1 MNKRMRRER
10 NRLRRI
16 EFLVSLA
23 LVFSIAA
30 AAGAIVPATAPGI
43 AQEPTKHQLQQE
55 THQEETPAA
64 EPVKPVEQ
72 EQKAPAIP
80 RVETL
85 VFVEP
90 NAPQEVVAEPETV
103 KNPGPTYTEEE
114 LEALALV
121 IYQEAGGDMCSD
133 ETRLMVG
140 AVVLNRVA
148 DDRFPDTLQEVLTQ
162 KAQYGRLHWTG
173 LVWPE
178 RASLPEEAHAVER
191 AYNLA
196 EALLGG
202 TAAGVLPAD
211 VVWQAEFV
219 QGTEV
224 FVEIDGF
231 YFCR

>member
-1 MNKRMRRER
+1 MNKRMQRER

-30 AAGAIVPATAPGI
+30 AAGAIVPAAAPGVP
-43 AQEPTKHQLQQE
+43 QEPTETQSQQE
-55 THQEETPAA
+55 PRQEETPAA
-64 EPVKPVEQ
+64 EPVRPAEQ
-72 EQKAPAIP
+72 GKEIP
-80 RVETL
+80 TLPRMETL
-85 VFVEP
+85 EFVAP
-90 NAPQEVVAEPETV
+90 NAPQEVVAEPETA
-103 KNPGPTYTEEE
+103 KKPEPTYTEEE

-202 TAAGVLPAD
+202 TAAGILPAD

>member
-1 MNKRMRRER
+1 MNKRMQRER

-16 EFLVSLA
+16 EFLASLT
-23 LVFSIAA
+23 LVFSIVAT
-30 AAGAIVPATAPGI
+30 GYAIVPAAAPGVP
-43 AQEPTKHQLQQE
+43 QEPTKTQSQ
-55 THQEETPAA
+55 QEETTAA
-64 EPVKPVEQ
+64 EPVRPAEQ
-72 EQKAPAIP
+72 EKEIP
-80 RVETL
+80 TLPRMETL
-85 VFVEP
+85 EFVVP
-90 NAPQEVVAEPETV
+90 NAPQEVVAEPETA
-103 KNPGPTYTEEE
+103 KKPEPTYTEEE
-114 LEALALV
+114 LDALALV

-191 AYNLA
+191 AYTLA

-202 TAAGVLPAD
+202 TATGVLPAD